1 MESLI
6 PILSYCV
13 FFSCYLV
20 FFKVCSFILQAMLL
34 DVSQKTSLLL
44 VCKMLLCFLIT
55 VLSILLQNHL
65 ILVSCELFK
74 VDIFVICSMYCF
86 LSLIMCQWTSFDM
99 TYIGWYSPLKPSF
112 TYLKCRKKDAIS
124 SYIHPYINKKLLQI
138 RDGVPL
144 EDIICKIDLNIFKR
158 CLVWSF

>member
-86 LSLIMCQWTSFDM
+86 LSLIMC
-99 TYIGWYSPLKPSF
+99 
-112 TYLKCRKKDAIS
+112 
-124 SYIHPYINKKLLQI
+124 
-138 RDGVPL
+138 
-144 EDIICKIDLNIFKR
+144 
-158 CLVWSF
+158 